1 MASVS
6 PLFGAVSA
14 TPKVGAVTG
23 ALLSSDKF
31 YLVVSTDDM
40 SSGIDRVGS
49 VSVVEA
55 ITSVESGATAS
66 VESTVLVE
74 SVLPEVASEVA
85 ESVSAS
91 VVVL

>member
-6 PLFGAVSA
+6 PLFGEVSA

-23 ALLSSDKF
+23 ALLSVDKF

-40 SSGIDRVGS
+40 SSGTDRVES
-49 VSVVEA
+49 VSVVGA

-66 VESTVLVE
+66 VKSTLLVE
-74 SVLPEVASEVA
+74 SVLPEVATEVA
-85 ESVSAS
+85 ESVCAS